1 MNFHPHLFYD
11 QGDGGGQVESKPDTT
26 PEPNP
31 QPEAKAPAA
40 KQPETKPLEVRQPEK
55 APEPKI
61 PPQSEPRQQLD
72 AAEFADALMKAL
84 DDRTSRAEKGVLKS
98 MAEQYGFTE
107 DEAKEIMEKAKSE
120 KAAQLPENVQ
130 KLLDEANAKVR
141 KMQVAAEVTKVGTE
155 LGLLDAD
162 VALQLLPADAI
173 KVNAKGEVTGVKDAL
188 EALKKEKP
196 YLFGTQAAGGMKQ
209 GTGALPEKDA
219 KSEIME
225 TMYHKQ

>member
-1 MNFHPHLFYD
+1 MNFHPHFFYN
-11 QGDGGGQVESKPDTT
+11 QGDGGGQVKTKPETNPD
-26 PEPNP
+26 PNP
-31 QPEAKAPAA
+31 QPEAKSPAPM
-40 KQPETKPLEVRQPEK
+40 Q
-55 APEPKI
+55 PEPKSLETKS
-61 PPQSEPRQQLD
+61 PDPKPQPLAEPRQQLD
-72 AAEFADALMKAL
+72 AEEFADALMKAL

-107 DEAKEIMEKAKSE
+107 DEAKAIMEKAKSE

-141 KMQVAAEVTKVGTE
+141 KMQISAEVTKIGAE
-155 LGLLDAD
+155 LGLLDPD

-173 KVNAKGEVTGVKDAL
+173 KVNTKGEVTGVKDAL

-196 YLFGTQAAGGMKQ
+196 YLFGAQAAGGMKQ
-209 GTGALPEKDA
+209 GTGAPPEKDA

-225 TMYHKQ
+225 TMYHKS

>member
-1 MNFHPHLFYD
+1 MNFHPHFFYD
-11 QGDGGGQVESKPDTT
+11 AGDGGGQFESKPETT
-26 PEPNP
+26 SEPKP

-40 KQPETKPLEVRQPEK
+40 KQPETKQSETKQ
-55 APEPKI
+55 PEPKLQ
-61 PPQSEPRQQLD
+61 PQTEPRQQLD

-107 DEAKEIMEKAKSE
+107 DEAKDIMEKAKAE

-141 KMQVAAEVTKVGTE
+141 KMQVATDVSKIGAE
-155 LGLLDAD
+155 LGLLDPD
-162 VALQLLPADAI
+162 VALQLVPADAI
-173 KVNAKGEVTGVKDAL
+173 RVNAKGEVTGVKDAL
-188 EALKKEKP
+188 EALKKERP
-196 YLFGTQAAGGMKQ
+196 YLFGAQAAGGMKQ
-209 GTGALPEKDA
+209 GTGAPPEKDA

-225 TMYHKQ
+225 TMYHKS

>member
-1 MNFHPHLFYD
+1 MKPQPHFFYD
-11 QGDGGGQVESKPDTT
+11 AGDGGGQATAQ
-26 PEPNP
+26 PETKPNP
-31 QPEAKAPAA
+31 APETKLQPETKPIVT
-40 KQPETKPLEVRQPEK
+40 KQPETKPPETKLQP
-55 APEPKI
+55 
-61 PPQSEPRQQLD
+61 QTEPRQQLD

-107 DEAKEIMEKAKSE
+107 DEARDIMEKAISE

-130 KLLDEANAKVR
+130 KLLDEANARVR
-141 KMQVAAEVTKVGTE
+141 KMQISAEVTKVGAE

-162 VALQLLPADAI
+162 VSFQLLPADAI
-173 KVNAKGEVTGVKDAL
+173 KINAKGEVTGIRDAL

-196 YLFGTQAAGGMKQ
+196 YLFGAQAAGGMKK
-209 GTGALPEKDA
+209 GTGAPPEKDA

-225 TMYHKQ
+225 TMYHRQ

>member
-1 MNFHPHLFYD
+1 MRFNHLFYNE
-11 QGDGGGQVESKPDTT
+11 GDGGGQAETK
-26 PEPNP
+26 
-31 QPEAKAPAA
+31 PEAAPET
-40 KQPETKPLEVRQPEK
+40 KPQPETKPVVPKQPEVK
-55 APEPKI
+55 PQETKPQPAPVQP
-61 PPQSEPRQQLD
+61 EPRQQLD

-107 DEAKEIMEKAKSE
+107 DEARDIMVKAKSE

-141 KMQVAAEVTKVGTE
+141 KMQISAEVTKIGME
-155 LGLLDAD
+155 LGLLDPD
-162 VALQLLPADAI
+162 VALQLLPADVI
-173 KVNAKGEVTGVKDAL
+173 KVNAKGEVSGVKDAL
-188 EALKKEKP
+188 ETLKKEKP
-196 YLFGTQAAGGMKQ
+196 YLFGGKAAGGMKQ
-209 GTGALPEKDA
+209 GTGAPPEKDA

>member
-1 MNFHPHLFYD
+1 MKFHPYFFYNE
-11 QGDGGGQVESKPDTT
+11 GDGGGQVETKPETT
-26 PEPNP
+26 PETKP
-31 QPEAKAPAA
+31 QPETKPPAA
-40 KQPETKPLEVRQPEK
+40 KQPDPKPPETKQPETK
-55 APEPKI
+55 LQ
-61 PPQSEPRQQLD
+61 PQTEPRQQLD

-107 DEAKEIMEKAKSE
+107 DEAKEIMEKAKAE
-120 KAAQLPENVQ
+120 KASQLPENVQ
-130 KLLDEANAKVR
+130 NLLDEANAKVR
-141 KMQVAAEVTKVGTE
+141 RMQISAEVTKIGTE
-155 LGLLDAD
+155 LGLLDPD

-173 KVNAKGEVTGVKDAL
+173 KVNAKGEVTGVKEAL

-209 GTGALPEKDA
+209 GIGAPPEKDA

-225 TMYHKQ
+225 TMYHRP

>member
-1 MNFHPHLFYD
+1 MNFHPHFFYD
-11 QGDGGGQVESKPDTT
+11 QGDGGGQVESKADTT
-26 PEPNP
+26 PEPNS
-31 QPEAKAPAA
+31 QPETKAPAA
-40 KQPETKPLEVRQPEK
+40 KQPETKPLEVRQAEK
-55 APEPKI
+55 GSESKTL
-61 PPQSEPRQQLD
+61 PQPEPRQQLD

-107 DEAKEIMEKAKSE
+107 DEAKDIMEKAKAE
-120 KAAQLPENVQ
+120 KASQLPENVQ

-141 KMQVAAEVTKVGTE
+141 RMQVSAEVTRIGAE
-155 LGLLDAD
+155 LGLLDPD

-196 YLFGTQAAGGMKQ
+196 YLFGAQAAGGMKQ
-209 GTGALPEKDA
+209 GTGAPPEKDA

>member
-1 MNFHPHLFYD
+1 MNFHPHIFYD
-11 QGDGGGQVESKPDTT
+11 QGDGGGQVESNPEPT
-26 PEPNP
+26 PEHIT

-40 KQPETKPLEVRQPEK
+40 KQPETKQPETK
-55 APEPKI
+55 QPESK
-61 PPQSEPRQQLD
+61 PQTQTEPRQQLD
-72 AAEFADALMKAL
+72 AAEFADALMKAV

-107 DEAKEIMEKAKSE
+107 DEAKEIMEKAKAE
-120 KAAQLPENVQ
+120 KASQLPENVQ

-141 KMQVAAEVTKVGTE
+141 KMQISAEVTKVGTE
-155 LGLLDAD
+155 LGLLDPD
-162 VALQLLPADAI
+162 VALQLLPVDAI
-173 KVNAKGEVTGVKDAL
+173 KISTNGEVTGVKDAL

-209 GTGALPEKDA
+209 GTGAPPEKDA

-225 TMYHKQ
+225 TMYHKS